1 MQETQSGK
9 KKNQAGQA
17 GEMSFWD
24 HMNELRG
31 HLIRS
36 VLAMCVMATL
46 AFFNRVFIFDM
57 VLLGPLRDDFPTIRF
72 LCNMSEYLG
81 TKVLCLDN
89 SRLSI
94 INISMS
100 GQFMMHLYISL
111 ASGLILAFP
120 YVIYELWRFIRPALR
135 DNERRYS
142 GWAVGVVS
150 LLFLTGVAFSY
161 FIIVPLTIN
170 FLGTY
175 QVSETVAN
183 QVSLQSYISTVVSVT
198 FAVGIVFELPA
209 LVYVLARLGLVTAA
223 LMKKF
228 RKAMVVVIFV
238 LSAIITP
245 PDMFSMIMVAIPLY
259 LLYEASILIAA
270 RTAAKSTP

>member
-9 KKNQAGQA
+9 RQHSAGAA
-17 GEMSFWD
+17 GEMGFWD

-36 VLAMCVMATL
+36 VLAMCVMAAL
-46 AFFNRVFIFDM
+46 AFFNRVFIFDV
-57 VLLGPLRDDFPTIRF
+57 VLLGPLHDDFPTIRF
-72 LCNMSEYLG
+72 LCHMSEYLG

-89 SRLSI
+89 SRMSI

-100 GQFMMHLYISL
+100 GQFMTHLYISL
-111 ASGLILAFP
+111 ASGLIMAFP
-120 YVIYELWRFIRPALR
+120 YVVYELWRFIRPALK

-150 LLFLTGVAFSY
+150 LLFLTGVTFSY
-161 FIIVPLTIN
+161 YIIVPLTIN

-223 LMKKF
+223 MMKNY

-270 RTAAKSTP
+270 RTAAKGAA